1 MRKGLLQT
9 SGLGVFFF
17 KQYQKPNAIVTK
29 MKLKEQHGVFTL
41 LAFIRTKVVDRWGK
55 KRWMDEEGREGWLE
69 GSPSS
74 TIPRGSQTN
83 GGERI
88 RPG

>member
-17 KQYQKPNAIVTK
+17 KQHQKPNAIVTK

-41 LAFIRTKVVDRWGK
+41 LAFIRTKVVDRWK
-55 KRWMDEEGREGWLE
+55 KEMDG
-69 GSPSS
+69 
-74 TIPRGSQTN
+74 
-83 GGERI
+83 
-88 RPG
+88 